1 MGGPRSKEDEVLK
14 ISTSVF
20 ISNFPDTCTAK
31 DLFNSCKLYGQVV
44 DAFIPNKRTKAGKRF
59 GFVRF
64 IKVFDAKRLVDNLS
78 TIWIG
83 RFKLWANIAR
93 FQRPA
98 LSKVNGQAHNTVGVS
113 SFQTNA
119 KAKGVQGMTSSY
131 VHIVKGGSQ
140 SVNGEAE
147 SFPALVLD
155 EDCCNSKDLDC
166 ALFGRV
172 KEFASLAN
180 LKMVLNNEGFDNI
193 TIKYMGGFWVL
204 LEFTAEDSKK
214 SFQSHMGAASWFT
227 QLVQASMDFNIDER
241 VAWVEIE
248 GVPFKMW
255 SANTFRRIASKWGTL
270 IHVDGQ
276 DEECF
281 HRKRLCLNTKV
292 GRNIVES
299 FKIIFKGKV
308 YWIRANE
315 VPGWVP
321 DFMDDSEEES
331 DTDGDTNS
339 EGPIGED
346 DYKCGNESKVEVV
359 PETKFEEELDG
370 PVVEEVSSGQN
381 NYHSGDP
388 FNLYDLL
395 NKKKTKDDKGDKS
408 DNSIKYPPGFTPV
421 NMTDGNE
428 KKDEESNKDSGDFIQ
443 SKEGEEANV
452 VTIHNGSKKKDNR

>member
-1 MGGPRSKEDEVLK
+1 
-14 ISTSVF
+14 
-20 ISNFPDTCTAK
+20 
-31 DLFNSCKLYGQVV
+31 
-44 DAFIPNKRTKAGKRF
+44 
-59 GFVRF
+59 
-64 IKVFDAKRLVDNLS
+64 
-78 TIWIG
+78 
-83 RFKLWANIAR
+83 
-93 FQRPA
+93 
-98 LSKVNGQAHNTVGVS
+98 
-113 SFQTNA
+113 
-119 KAKGVQGMTSSY
+119 MTSSY
-131 VHIVKGGSQ
+131 IHIVKGGSQ
-140 SVNGEAE
+140 AVNGEAE

-166 ALFGRV
+166 TLFGRV

-180 LKMVLNNEGFDNI
+180 LKMVLKNEG
-193 TIKYMGGFWVL
+193 
-204 LEFTAEDSKK
+204 
-214 SFQSHMGAASWFT
+214 
-227 QLVQASMDFNIDER
+227 SMDFNIDER

-292 GRNIVES
+292 
-299 FKIIFKGKV
+299 
-308 YWIRANE
+308 
-315 VPGWVP
+315 P
-321 DFMDDSEEES
+321 DFMDDSGEES

-359 PETKFEEELDG
+359 LKTKFEEELDG
-370 PVVEEVSSGQN
+370 PVMEEVSSGQN

-395 NKKKTKDDKGDKS
+395 NKKNTKDDKGDKS

-421 NMTDGNE
+421 NVTDGNE
-428 KKDEESNKDSGDFIQ
+428 KKDESNKDSGDFIQ

-452 VTIHNGSKKKDNR
+452 GVYEITRSERWL